1 MNAVIYYTKVP
12 EQYRKKN
19 MEHMIGEKLLER
31 GLKEEYGLT
40 LAFEPRAT
48 GEHGKPFFTLRPT
61 IHYNI
66 SHSGEYVA
74 CIFAGR
80 EVGLD
85 IQEHRVVNYER
96 ILQRTVPPEMIPEIL
111 EAGDPVK
118 AFYTQWVL
126 REAYIKWTGEG
137 LSRDLRT
144 IPVGESRGEL
154 WEDRSSDS
162 SGTTVPSGE
171 GSGRQGSLS
180 EGWHTLL
187 DFQEGYSCAVWAA
200 LPLEIRWEYAETELP

>member
-19 MEHMIGEKLLER
+19 MEHMIGEKLLEK
-31 GLKEEYGLT
+31 GLKAEYGLT
-40 LAFEPRAT
+40 LAYEPRAA
-48 GEHGKPFFTLRPT
+48 GEHGKPFFTLRPS

-66 SHSGEYVA
+66 THSGEYVA

-85 IQEHRVVNYER
+85 IQVHREVNYQR
-96 ILQRTVPPEMIPEIL
+96 ILQRTVPQEMIHEIL
-111 EAGDPVK
+111 EADDPMK

-144 IPVGESRGEL
+144 IPMGDG
-154 WEDRSSDS
+154 
-162 SGTTVPSGE
+162 
-171 GSGRQGSLS
+171 QGSPS
-180 EGWHTLL
+180 EGWHSLL
-187 DFQEGYSCAVWAA
+187 DFEEGYSCAVWSAF
-200 LPLEIRWEYAETELP
+200 PLEIRWEYAEVQLP